1 MESFKDNKGRRYIA
15 INKAEHSKI
24 DAVKIANVH
33 FKKKKEDLIVQT
45 GKMIDE
51 ETIKIGC
58 RGDLW
63 VVSRRFAE

>member
-1 MESFKDNKGRRYIA
+1 MK
-15 INKAEHSKI
+15 KAEYSKT
-24 DAVKIANVH
+24 DAVKIANEH

-58 RGDLW
+58 RGNLW
-63 VVSRRFAE
+63 VVSRRFTE